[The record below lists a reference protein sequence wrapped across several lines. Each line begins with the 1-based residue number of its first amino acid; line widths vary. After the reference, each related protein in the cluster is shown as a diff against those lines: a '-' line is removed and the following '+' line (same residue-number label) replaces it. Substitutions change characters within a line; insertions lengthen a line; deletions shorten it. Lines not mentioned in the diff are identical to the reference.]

1 MVGGDFANILQIY
14 TALDE
19 DVVRYYAAEVV
30 LALEYLRK

>member
-1 MVGGDFANILQIY
+1 MVGGDFANILKLY

-19 DVVRYYAAEVV
+19 NFVRFYAAEIV

>member
-1 MVGGDFANILQIY
+1 MVGGDFANILKLY

-19 DVVRYYAAEVV
+19 EYVKYYIAEVV